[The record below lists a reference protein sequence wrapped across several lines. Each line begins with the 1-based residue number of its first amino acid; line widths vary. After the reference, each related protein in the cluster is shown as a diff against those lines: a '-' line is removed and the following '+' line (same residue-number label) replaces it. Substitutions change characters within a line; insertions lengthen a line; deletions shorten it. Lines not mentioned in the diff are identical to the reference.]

1 MLVVGS
7 VLVVLGG
14 CRCHRLKISQRV
26 NTSHPPS
33 PPPPHP
39 PPQSFQIKNRAMD
52 YPIGDR
58 VEVLWEQ
65 KLYTAEVRAVYTNG
79 KVDVVY
85 DADASVGYLLSVAEH
100 GLNKMWM
107 PKKKGKGGGECK
119 GLLGCWMLQHR
130 SSKSSLR
137 KPQHEAMLGGRLHHQ
152 STCERLVRQTRSIR
166 QVCYNGVRNQRSEEG
181 RPLLRTRRR

>member
-1 MLVVGS
+1 MECTHSS
-7 VLVVLGG
+7 VNLP
-14 CRCHRLKISQRV
+14 ISL
-26 NTSHPPS
+26 P
-33 PPPPHP
+33 P

-52 YPIGDR
+52 YSIGDR

-107 PKKKGKGGGECK
+107 PKKKGKGGGGENAKVCSVAGCSNTVQAR
-119 GLLGCWMLQHR
+119 GLCANHSMKPCSVEGFTTKALARGLCGKHGAYGKCVTMGCVTNAQKRGGHCFAQEEGSLRSSQLQH
-130 SSKSSLR
+130 
-137 KPQHEAMLGGRLHHQ
+137 P
-152 STCERLVRQTRSIR
+152 
-166 QVCYNGVRNQRSEEG
+166 
-181 RPLLRTRRR
+181 P

>member
-1 MLVVGS
+1 VK
-7 VLVVLGG
+7 GG
-14 CRCHRLKISQRV
+14 AAQ
-26 NTSHPPS
+26 
-33 PPPPHP
+33 
-39 PPQSFQIKNRAMD
+39 NRAMD
-52 YPIGDR
+52 YSIGDR
-58 VEVLWEQ
+58 VEVLWER
-65 KLYTAEVRAVYTNG
+65 KLYTAEVCAVYTNG

-85 DADASVGYLLSVAEH
+85 DADASAGYLLTVAEH

>member
-1 MLVVGS
+1 MECTHSS
-7 VLVVLGG
+7 VNLP
-14 CRCHRLKISQRV
+14 ISL
-26 NTSHPPS
+26 

-130 SSKSSLR
+130 SSKRSLR
-137 KPQHEAMLGGRLHHQ
+137 KPRHEAMLGGRLHHQ